1 LLAEILGKV
10 RPSGESETTNK
21 SSKSGGV
28 KEGDV
33 SALLPPG
40 YKERDST
47 TEKSEKVAKG
57 AKQDRTSALLPSPSD
72 DHFKTSDQQEPT
84 VAKDKTS
91 FLTASRQA
99 IS

>member
-1 LLAEILGKV
+1 VKKV
-10 RPSGESETTNK
+10 KPKTK
-21 SSKSGGV
+21 VCSKSGGV

-72 DHFKTSDQQEPT
+72 DHSKTSDQQEPT